1 MGNEKKL
8 KIVKWTAGLD
18 HSVVGRAKQLYPAFG
33 DDLSD
38 MPHDEFNRLWH
49 DADQTVI
56 DCIRRNNLK
65 FGGFYH
71 QGGEFGM
78 PMFDDGKIFFV
89 TFRHWGHL
97 MYEAWHHD
105 SPDAMGYC
113 KYAWEYDMRNA
124 GGKTPKHET
133 DFV

>member
-1 MGNEKKL
+1 MGNEQKL

-56 DCIRRNNLK
+56 DCIRRNNFK

-71 QGGEFGM
+71 QGGESG
-78 PMFDDGKIFFV
+78 
-89 TFRHWGHL
+89 TCTL
-97 MYEAWHHD
+97 MEIWTLL
-105 SPDAMGYC
+105 PR
-113 KYAWEYDMRNA
+113 ER
-124 GGKTPKHET
+124 GGRVQNLKRIDRKGSLRLRFPYSRFPTIISTPWN
-133 DFV
+133 